1 MPYLLRSGHCRVLR
15 SSLCVICVNS
25 GYGRAMDESALREIL
40 ELERQATLTR
50 VQRLNFELNEIIAD
64 AMGANRFD
72 TQDPVQPLI
81 HYERERIAG
90 LLEDA
95 HEYLVEID
103 QALVKLEDGACSM
116 CEKCGTTIPD
126 ERLVAFPTS
135 RTCVDCAAVRP

>member
-1 MPYLLRSGHCRVLR
+1 
-15 SSLCVICVNS
+15 
-25 GYGRAMDESALREIL
+25 MDESALREIL

-64 AMGANRFD
+64 AMAANHGD
-72 TQDPVQPLI
+72 KQDPLQPLI

-95 HEYLVEID
+95 HGYLGEID
-103 QALVKLEDGACSM
+103 QAVVRLADGAYSV
-116 CEKCGTTIPD
+116 CEKCGRTIPD

-135 RTCVDCAAVRP
+135 RTCVDCAAVRR